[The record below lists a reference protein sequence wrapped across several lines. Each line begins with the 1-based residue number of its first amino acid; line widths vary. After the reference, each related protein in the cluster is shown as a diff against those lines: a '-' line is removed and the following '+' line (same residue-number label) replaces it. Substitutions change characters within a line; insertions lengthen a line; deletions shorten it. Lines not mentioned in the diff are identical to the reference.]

1 MAQDRGAA
9 AARMAKLNKVQ
20 KESIPDTGSYYKPI
34 KVCTVLR
41 GYTKGP
47 SNTHMMINYTSSIH
61 SRYGYVMHDLGD
73 YGRCH
78 TIGG

>member
-9 AARMAKLNKVQ
+9 AARMAKLNKVR
-20 KESIPDTGSYYKPI
+20 KEAIPDMGSYYKPI
-34 KVCTVLR
+34 KVYTVL
-41 GYTKGP
+41 GWYTKGP
-47 SNTHMMINYTSSIH
+47 FNTHMMINYTSSID
-61 SRYGYVMHDLGD
+61 SRYGYVMRDSGD